1 MAHEA
6 EGRTALRA
14 TVQSAIW
21 ILAAAALAV
30 AACAPVPRAFTPG
43 EVEASVGKAIV
54 QGTFTKGIQVNL
66 VEGTAPIMSKLLAR
80 TTVDSFEPYGLPA
93 GVAPFDASE
102 YILHGRAHR
111 DPNPNAIPYVTIHWQ
126 LSNKE
131 GLLLADLEQ
140 PVDATSGE
148 WEFGTPEVI
157 IRVAEDVAHRVAAI
171 LAGIAPAQPEPAPDK
186 GIFVMPVEGAPG
198 DGDFSLTRAI
208 AEALKARGTRL
219 TRYREQAKYV
229 LTGLMEVSPSVQGRQ
244 GVRITWRMTR
254 PDGKEVGKAEQ
265 DNTVPSGTFDE
276 QWMPTARLIAAAA
289 VDGIHEVI
297 SGWEERERMLAD
309 GSGLGLPDNLDSAD
323 LPKPGGPKRVIAKM
337 ADHLVPLDAPVTKDV
352 PRERTAQEELEASRA
367 QVASGDGPSAPA
379 EKSVLGPEDAAGEKV
394 VEDTF
399 KPPTLRTHDQDAAN
413 SFLIAEVTGAPGN
426 GNRLLGEALRRV
438 LRARD
443 QNVTDDPRQAR
454 FLVRGLV
461 ALSEPKDGKQNAR
474 IVWSVETMEGK
485 ALGSAEQNNAITAGT
500 LNDNWGETAL
510 DVAMGAVVGIQR
522 VLGDKARPF
531 SRRLPADAAPPPAKS
546 QETLPWDPG
555 EAIPPPL
562 R

>member
-1 MAHEA
+1 MAREA

-14 TVQSAIW
+14 TVQFAIW
-21 ILAAAALAV
+21 VLAAVALTV
-30 AACAPVPRAFTPG
+30 AACAPVPRAFAPG
-43 EVEASVGKAIV
+43 EVDSVGTAIV
-54 QGTFTKGIQVNL
+54 HGTFTNGIQVNPI
-66 VEGTAPIMSKLLAR
+66 EGTAPIMSKILAR

-102 YILHGRAHR
+102 YILHGRAHH
-111 DPNPNAIPYVTIHWQ
+111 DKNPNAIPYVTIHWQ
-126 LSNKE
+126 LSNKD

-244 GVRITWRMTR
+244 GVRITWRLSR

-265 DNTVPSGTFDE
+265 DNTVPSGTFDT

-297 SGWEERERMLAD
+297 GGWEERERTLAE
-309 GSGLGLPDNLDSAD
+309 GRGLGVPDNLDNPD
-323 LPKPGGPKRVIAKM
+323 LPTPGGPKRVIAKLQ
-337 ADHLVPLDAPVTKDV
+337 DHLVPPDAPVTQGV
-352 PRERTAQEELEASRA
+352 PPEMTAQEELEASRA
-367 QVASGDGPSAPA
+367 KVADEDTAPA
-379 EKSVLGPEDAAGEKV
+379 PEEKSVLGPEDAAGEQI

-399 KPPTLRTHDQDAAN
+399 TPPTLRTHDQDAAN

-426 GNRLLGEALRRV
+426 GNRLLSEALKRV

-461 ALSEPKDGKQNAR
+461 VMSEPKDGKQNAR
-474 IVWSVETMEGK
+474 IVWSVETTEGK
-485 ALGSAEQNNAITAGT
+485 ALGSAEQNNTVSAGM
-500 LNDNWGETAL
+500 LDENWGETAL
-510 DVAMGAVVGIQR
+510 NVAMGAVVGIQR

-531 SRRLPADAAPPPAKS
+531 ARRLPADAVPPPAPS
-546 QETLPWDPG
+546 GETLPWDPG
-555 EAIPPPL
+555 EAIPPP
-562 R
+562 RR

>member
-1 MAHEA
+1 VVSET
-6 EGRTALRA
+6 EGQRALRA
-14 TVQSAIW
+14 TIRFAICVVW
-21 ILAAAALAV
+21 AAVLAV
-30 AACAPVPRAFTPG
+30 SACAPLPKPFAGEG
-43 EVEASVGKAIV
+43 EVREVGEAIV
-54 QGTFTKGIQVNL
+54 HGTFTKGIQVDP
-66 VEGTAPIMSKLLAR
+66 VEDTAPIMSNLLAR

-102 YILHGRAHR
+102 YVLYGRAKY
-111 DPNPNAIPYVTIHWQ
+111 DKNPNAIPYVTILWQ
-126 LSNKE
+126 LSNKD

-140 PVDATSGE
+140 PVDATSAE

-171 LAGIAPAQPEPAPDK
+171 IAGIAPAEEAPAPDK

-229 LTGLMEVSPSVQGRQ
+229 LTGVMQVSPSVQGRQ
-244 GVRITWRMTR
+244 GVRITWRLTR

-265 DNTVPSGTFDE
+265 ENTVPSGTFDTH
-276 QWMPTARLIAAAA
+276 WMATARMIAAAA
-289 VDGIHEVI
+289 VDGIHEVV

-309 GSGLGLPDNLDSAD
+309 GSGLGLPDSLDGD

-337 ADHLVPLDAPVTKDV
+337 QDHLVPPDAPVSEEA
-352 PRERTAQEELEASRA
+352 PRDMTAEEALEQAREA
-367 QVASGDGPSAPA
+367 AIANAPPVR
-379 EKSVLGPEDAAGEKV
+379 EPSVLGPEDAGGEQII
-394 VEDTF
+394 EDTF
-399 KPPTLRTHDQDAAN
+399 RPPTLPTLNDDARDA
-413 SFLIAEVTGAPGN
+413 FLVAEVTGAPGN
-426 GNRLLGEALRRV
+426 GNRLLGEALKQI

-461 ALSEPKDGKQNAR
+461 VMSEPKGGKQDAR
-474 IVWSVETMEGK
+474 IVWSVEDVDGNP
-485 ALGSAEQNNAITAGT
+485 LGSAEQNNSVSAGS
-500 LNDNWGETAL
+500 LDADWGDAAL
-510 DVAMGAVVGIQR
+510 DVAMGAVLGIQR
-522 VLGDKARPF
+522 VLGEKVRPF
-531 SRRLPADAAPPPAKS
+531 AARLPRDDKLPAAGPE
-546 QETLPWDPG
+546 ETLPWAPG
-555 EAIPPPL
+555 DAIPPPT

>member
-1 MAHEA
+1 M
-6 EGRTALRA
+6 RA
-14 TVQSAIW
+14 TVQFAIW
-21 ILAAAALAV
+21 VFAAAALAV
-30 AACAPVPRAFTPG
+30 TACTPVPRAFAPG
-43 EVEASVGKAIV
+43 EVDSVGNAIV
-54 QGTFTKGIQVNL
+54 HGTFTKGIQVNP
-66 VEGTAPIMSKLLAR
+66 VEGTAPIMSKILAR
-80 TTVDSFEPYGLPA
+80 TTADSFEPYGLPA

-111 DPNPNAIPYVTIHWQ
+111 DKNPNAIPYVTIHWQ
-126 LSNKE
+126 LSNKD

-171 LAGIAPAQPEPAPDK
+171 LAGIAPAQAEPAPDK

-208 AEALKARGTRL
+208 AEALKVRGTRL

-229 LTGLMEVSPSVQGRQ
+229 LNGKMEVSPSVQGRQ
-244 GVRITWRMTR
+244 GVRITWRLSR

-309 GSGLGLPDNLDSAD
+309 GRGLGVPDNLDEAG

-337 ADHLVPLDAPVTKDV
+337 QDHLVPLDAPVNKD
-352 PRERTAQEELEASRA
+352 
-367 QVASGDGPSAPA
+367 APA
-379 EKSVLGPEDAAGEKV
+379 EKTAREELEDARPEAAESALPPAEAPSVLGPEDAAGEKV
-394 VEDTF
+394 IEDTF
-399 KPPTLRTHDQDAAN
+399 QPPTLRTHDEDAAN

-426 GNRLLGEALRRV
+426 GNRLLGEALKRV

-461 ALSEPKDGKQNAR
+461 VMSEPMNGKQSAR
-474 IVWSVETMEGK
+474 IVWSVEDIEGK
-485 ALGSAEQNNAITAGT
+485 ALGSAEQNNTVTAGA
-500 LNDNWGETAL
+500 LDDNWGETAL

-531 SRRLPADAAPPPAKS
+531 ARRLPADSVPPPAKS
-546 QETLPWDPG
+546 GETLPWDPG
-555 EAIPPPL
+555 DAIPPP
-562 R
+562 RR

>member
-1 MAHEA
+1 MARKA

-14 TVQSAIW
+14 TVQLAIW
-21 ILAAAALAV
+21 VLAAAALAV
-30 AACAPVPRAFTPG
+30 AACAPVPRAFAPG
-43 EVEASVGKAIV
+43 EAEGVGNAIV
-54 QGTFTKGIQVNL
+54 HGTFTQGIQVNP
-66 VEGTAPIMSKLLAR
+66 VEGTAPIMSKILAR

-102 YILHGRAHR
+102 YILHGRAHH
-111 DPNPNAIPYVTIHWQ
+111 DKNPNAIPYVTIHWQ
-126 LSNKE
+126 LSNKD

-157 IRVAEDVAHRVAAI
+157 IRVAEDVAHRVAAV

-229 LTGLMEVSPSVQGRQ
+229 LNGKMEVSPSVQGRQ
-244 GVRITWRMTR
+244 GVRITWRLTR

-297 SGWEERERMLAD
+297 GGWEERERLQAE
-309 GSGLGLPDNLDSAD
+309 GSGLGVPDNLDNPD

-337 ADHLVPLDAPVTKDV
+337 QDHLVPLDAPVSKDA
-352 PRERTAQEELEASRA
+352 PREKTAQEELEASRPMTA
-367 QVASGDGPSAPA
+367 EGAPPPA
-379 EKSVLGPEDAAGEKV
+379 EEKSQLGPEDAGGEKV
-394 VEDTF
+394 VEETF
-399 KPPTLRTHDQDAAN
+399 QPPTLRTHDQDAAN

-426 GNRLLGEALRRV
+426 GNRLLGEALKRV

-454 FLVRGLV
+454 YLVHGLV
-461 ALSEPKDGKQNAR
+461 VMSEPKDGKQTAR
-474 IVWSVETMEGK
+474 IVWSVETTEGK
-485 ALGSAEQNNAITAGT
+485 ALGSAEQNNTVTAGA
-500 LNDNWGETAL
+500 LDDNWGETAL
-510 DVAMGAVVGIQR
+510 NVAMGAVVGIQR

-531 SRRLPADAAPPPAKS
+531 ARRLPADAVPPPAKS
-546 QETLPWDPG
+546 GETLPWDPG
-555 EAIPPPL
+555 EAIPPP
-562 R
+562 RR

>member
-1 MAHEA
+1 MAAISKGH
-6 EGRTALRA
+6 RALREVIRTHIGVLIA
-14 TVQSAIW
+14 V
-21 ILAAAALAV
+21 LLAV
-30 AACAPVPRAFTPG
+30 AACTPLPRAFQPG
-43 EVEASVGKAIV
+43 EVESVGEAIV
-54 QGTFTKGIQVNL
+54 HGTFTKGIQVNP
-66 VEGTAPIMSKLLAR
+66 VEGAAPIMSKILAR

-102 YILHGRAHR
+102 YVLHGRAHR
-111 DPNPNAIPYVTIHWQ
+111 DKNPNAIPYVTIHWQ
-126 LSNKE
+126 LSNRE

-140 PVDATSGE
+140 PVDATGDE

-171 LAGIAPAQPEPAPDK
+171 LAGIAPAQEAPAPDK

-229 LTGLMEVSPSVQGRQ
+229 LTGLMKVSPSVQGRQ
-244 GVRITWRMTR
+244 GVRITWRLSR

-265 DNTVPSGTFDE
+265 ENTVPSGTFDT
-276 QWMPTARLIAAAA
+276 QWMPTARLIAMAA

-297 SGWEERERMLAD
+297 SGWEDRERLLAQ
-309 GSGLGLPDNLDSAD
+309 GGGLGLPENLEEGA
-323 LPKPGGPKRVIAKM
+323 LPKPGGPKKVIAKM
-337 ADHLVPLDAPVTKDV
+337 EDHLVPPDAPVSEDGPAEKS
-352 PRERTAQEELEASRA
+352 ASEALAAARPG
-367 QVASGDGPSAPA
+367 ASGNTPPPA
-379 EKSVLGPEDAAGEKV
+379 EQKSVLGPEDAGGEQIID
-394 VEDTF
+394 DTF
-399 KPPTLRTHDQDAAN
+399 KPPTLPMASDDGAN
-413 SFLIAEVTGAPGN
+413 SFLVAEVTGAPGN

-443 QNVTDDPRQAR
+443 QNVTEDPRQAR
-454 FLVRGLV
+454 YLVRGLV
-461 ALSEPKDGKQNAR
+461 VMSTPKAGKQDAR
-474 IVWSVETMEGK
+474 IVWSVENADGTP
-485 ALGSAEQNNAITAGT
+485 LGSAEQHSAVNAGA
-500 LNDNWGETAL
+500 LDDNWGDTAL

-531 SRRLPADAAPPPAKS
+531 VRRLPSDEPTSPAES
-546 QETLPWDPG
+546 TETLQWAPG
-555 EAIPPPL
+555 EAIPPPT

>member
-1 MAHEA
+1 M
-6 EGRTALRA
+6 RA
-14 TVQSAIW
+14 TVQFAIW
-21 ILAAAALAV
+21 VLAAATLAV
-30 AACAPVPRAFTPG
+30 AACAPVPRAFAPG
-43 EVEASVGKAIV
+43 EVDSVGNAIV
-54 QGTFTKGIQVNL
+54 HGTFTKGIQVNP
-66 VEGTAPIMSKLLAR
+66 VEGTAPIMSKILAR
-80 TTVDSFEPYGLPA
+80 TTADSFEPYGLPA

-111 DPNPNAIPYVTIHWQ
+111 DKNPNAIPYVTIHWQ
-126 LSNKE
+126 LSNKD

-171 LAGIAPAQPEPAPDK
+171 LAGIAPAQAEPAPDK

-208 AEALKARGTRL
+208 AEALKVRGTGL
-219 TRYREQAKYV
+219 TRYKEQAKYV
-229 LTGLMEVSPSVQGRQ
+229 LNGKMEVSPSVQGRQ
-244 GVRITWRMTR
+244 GVRITWRLSR

-265 DNTVPSGTFDE
+265 DNTVPSGTFDT
-276 QWMPTARLIAAAA
+276 QWMPTARMIAAAA

-297 SGWEERERMLAD
+297 SGWEERERLLAD
-309 GSGLGLPDNLDSAD
+309 GRGLGVPDNLDAAG

-337 ADHLVPLDAPVTKDV
+337 QDHLVPLDAPVNKDV
-352 PRERTAQEELEASRA
+352 PPEKTAQEELDDARPKGAESTL
-367 QVASGDGPSAPA
+367 PPA
-379 EKSVLGPEDAAGEKV
+379 EAPSVLGPEDAAGEKII
-394 VEDTF
+394 EDTF
-399 KPPTLRTHDQDAAN
+399 QPPILRTHDEDAAN

-426 GNRLLGEALRRV
+426 GNRLLGEALKRV

-461 ALSEPKDGKQNAR
+461 VMSEPKAGKQTAR
-474 IVWSVETMEGK
+474 IVWSVETTEGK
-485 ALGSAEQNNAITAGT
+485 ALGSAEQNNTVTAGA
-500 LNDNWGETAL
+500 LDDNWGETAL

-531 SRRLPADAAPPPAKS
+531 ARRLPADSVPPPAKS
-546 QETLPWDPG
+546 SETLPWDPG
-555 EAIPPPL
+555 DAIPPP
-562 R
+562 RR

>member
-1 MAHEA
+1 M
-6 EGRTALRA
+6 RA
-14 TVQSAIW
+14 TVQFAIW

-30 AACAPVPRAFTPG
+30 TACAPVPRAFTPG
-43 EVEASVGKAIV
+43 EVEASVGNAIV
-54 QGTFTKGIQVNL
+54 HGTFTNGVQVNQ

-157 IRVAEDVAHRVAAI
+157 IRVAEDVARRVAAI
-171 LAGIAPAQPEPAPDK
+171 LAGIAPAQAEPAPDK

-208 AEALKARGTRL
+208 AEALKVRGTRL
-219 TRYREQAKYV
+219 TRYKEQAKYV
-229 LTGLMEVSPSVQGRQ
+229 LNGKMEVSPSVQGRQ
-244 GVRITWRMTR
+244 GVRITWRLSR

-297 SGWEERERMLAD
+297 SGWEERERMLAE
-309 GSGLGLPDNLDSAD
+309 GSGLGLPDNLDSPD

-337 ADHLVPLDAPVTKDV
+337 ADHLVPLDAPVTKDG
-352 PRERTAQEELEASRA
+352 PREMTAQEELEASRA
-367 QVASGDGPSAPA
+367 KTGGQTPPSAE

-399 KPPTLRTHDQDAAN
+399 NPPTLRTHDQDAAN

-461 ALSEPKDGKQNAR
+461 VMSEPKDGKQNAR
-474 IVWSVETMEGK
+474 IVWSVENMEGK
-485 ALGSAEQNNAITAGT
+485 ALGSAEQNNAVTAGT
-500 LNDNWGETAL
+500 LDGNWGETAL

-531 SRRLPADAAPPPAKS
+531 ARRLPADAAPPPAKS
-546 QETLPWDPG
+546 RETLPWDPG
-555 EAIPPPL
+555 DAIPPP
-562 R
+562 RR